1 MINDPQTGEGF
12 DAPTPA
18 LAYADAPSIPSEITA
33 VLTSITKRS
42 TEWRLGLTPAS
53 VDDREFWLRKAALF
67 DRVALEDATA
77 DAIAAA
83 AETAGL
89 LVTFDLGQ
97 PTSVA
102 GPHGPDSTEW
112 DPSYRPYVR
121 QEYAAWHK
129 DQ

>member
-1 MINDPQTGEGF
+1 MITDPQTGEGF

-18 LAYADAPSIPSEITA
+18 LAYADAPSIPNEITA
-33 VLTSITKRS
+33 VLTLITKRT
-42 TEWRLGLTPAS
+42 TEWRLGRSTPR

-83 AETAGL
+83 VETAGS
-89 LVTFDLGQ
+89 LVTFDLQ
-97 PTSVA
+97 HPTSVA
-102 GPHGPDSTEW
+102 GPHGPDSIEW